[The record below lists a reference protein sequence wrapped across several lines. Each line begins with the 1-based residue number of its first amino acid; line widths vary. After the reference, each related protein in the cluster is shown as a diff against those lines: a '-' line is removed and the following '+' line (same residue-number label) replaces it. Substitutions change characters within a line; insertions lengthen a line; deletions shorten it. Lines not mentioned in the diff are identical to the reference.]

1 MATTKFDPYRTTGGT
16 IELVRDSKTGAY
28 STKTVGFAKLPVL
41 NLPELGTTT
50 GAATTTAATTKT
62 ATDLTGTGLTK
73 QTSEAFKIPESQNDN
88 DRSLDLDLTRQGR
101 DISKSLSDIDSG
113 RGGDSASAI
122 SRQTANLDN
131 VSTPTTIQD
140 SMLRSNRFDADT
152 FDDKTGLGIQKAT
165 GDIAT
170 QGVSRFSG
178 DEDTTGVTVKDTSV
192 IDRSPTFLKNLFG
205 EPRGVE
211 VARGRQ
217 PAEFTD
223 AQTRADMTTDE
234 AMRGTG
240 ATMQTQERSDLPSPQ
255 DRTLGISAK
264 PETLGDTGA
273 SVNQM
278 SGTKLDTARFAG
290 STAGTLADPAEKEDV
305 KPASRKTFSE
315 SVKTAL
321 KGFKTPAMSVL
332 ESVGDALTNPQQR
345 SLNNSNAAALG
356 SLGYKTR
363 GQLGSSTDPGR
374 IAGNPADNVFAGM
387 NLKSARG
394 NVMTASKARIDKI
407 KASAAKTTDKAKAA
421 RMKAKAAKFERQRQE
436 ALDRKEKQQAAKNK
450 KDLATGGVAP
460 GASGGDRGGNRK
472 IVCTM
477 MNESYGFGSFRNKIW
492 LRQSKN
498 LAPEYQT
505 GYHKLFL
512 PLVKYAKQKGIT
524 NNIVKKTLEHIAIH
538 RTIDIRQEEKNKI
551 HLIGRIYR
559 KILEPICYWAG
570 KV

>member
-192 IDRSPTFLKNLFG
+192 IDKSPTFLKNLFG

-217 PAEFTD
+217 PVEGVRSTETVDQLSKAE
-223 AQTRADMTTDE
+223 QE
-234 AMRGTG
+234 AFDRKQMVAG
-240 ATMQTQERSDLPSPQ
+240 ATPDDATANR
-255 DRTLGISAK
+255 LGISAEPSATRLAK
-264 PETLGDTGA
+264 EADFA
-273 SVNQM
+273 
-278 SGTKLDTARFAG
+278 SGTLDTRVPDAIKEG
-290 STAGTLADPAEKEDV
+290 QPAV
-305 KPASRKTFSE
+305 AARKTFSE

-321 KGFKTPAMSVL
+321 KGFKTPAMAVL

-356 SLGYKTR
+356 SLGYRTR

-524 NNIVKKTLEHIAIH
+524 NSIVKKTLEHIAIH

-551 HLIGRIYR
+551 HLIGRVYR

>member
-16 IELVRDSKTGAY
+16 LELVRDPNTGEY

-41 NLPELGTTT
+41 NLPELGTT
-50 GAATTTAATTKT
+50 AATTTATETKS
-62 ATDLTGTGLTK
+62 ATDLTGGGVDD
-73 QTSEAFKIPESQNDN
+73 QTAKAFKLPEPQND
-88 DRSLDLDLTRQGR
+88 RILDLDLTRQGR
-101 DISKSLSDIDSG
+101 DISESLSDIDSG

-122 SRQTANLDN
+122 SRQTANLDM
-131 VSTPTTIQD
+131 SETPMDVERRQQRQLGMT
-140 SMLRSNRFDADT
+140 
-152 FDDKTGLGIQKAT
+152 DDERRQQFQLGLGIQKAT

-192 IDRSPTFLKNLFG
+192 IDKSPTFLKNLFG

-217 PAEFTD
+217 PVEGVRSTETVDQLSKAE
-223 AQTRADMTTDE
+223 QE
-234 AMRGTG
+234 AFDRKQIVEG
-240 ATMQTQERSDLPSPQ
+240 ATPDDATANR
-255 DRTLGISAK
+255 LGISAEPSATRLAK
-264 PETLGDTGA
+264 EADFA
-273 SVNQM
+273 
-278 SGTKLDTARFAG
+278 SGTLDTRVPDAIKEG
-290 STAGTLADPAEKEDV
+290 QPAV
-305 KPASRKTFSE
+305 AARKTFSE

-321 KGFKTPAMSVL
+321 KGFKTPAMAVL

-356 SLGYKTR
+356 SLGYRTR

-551 HLIGRIYR
+551 HLIGRVYR

>member
-16 IELVRDSKTGAY
+16 IELVRDPKTGAY

-41 NLPELGTTT
+41 NLPTLGTT
-50 GAATTTAATTKT
+50 AATTTAATTKT
-62 ATDLTGTGLTK
+62 AADLTGTTTADQTK
-73 QTSEAFKIPESQNDN
+73 AAFKEPQN
-88 DRSLDLDLTRQGR
+88 DRSLDLDLTSRAK
-101 DISKSLSDIDSG
+101 DISESLSDIDSG

-122 SRQTANLDN
+122 ARQTANLDMGG
-131 VSTPTTIQD
+131 TPMDVERRQQRQLGMT
-140 SMLRSNRFDADT
+140 
-152 FDDKTGLGIQKAT
+152 DDERRQQFQTSGLGIQKAT

-170 QGVSRFSG
+170 QRPNMREIAG
-178 DEDTTGVTVKDTSV
+178 DADTTGVTVKDTSV
-192 IDRSPTFLKNLFG
+192 IDRTPTFLKNLFG
-205 EPRGVE
+205 EPRGAE
-211 VARGRQ
+211 VARGKKA
-217 PAEFTD
+217 AEFTD
-223 AQTRADMTTDE
+223 AKTRADMTTDE
-234 AMRGTG
+234 AVRGTG
-240 ATMQTQERSDLPSPQ
+240 TTMQTQERSDLPSPQ

-273 SVNQM
+273 SMDQM

-305 KPASRKTFSE
+305 KPAAKKTFSE
-315 SVKTAL
+315 SVSTAL
-321 KGFKTPAMSVL
+321 RGFKTPTMAIL
-332 ESVGDALTNPQQR
+332 ESVSGALTDPRQKA
-345 SLNNSNAAALG
+345 LNDSNAAALG

-374 IAGNPADNVFAGM
+374 IAGNPANDVFAGL

-394 NVMTASKARIDKI
+394 DVMRGARNRVSTVQKTIDK
-407 KASAAKTTDKAKAA
+407 ALAKGDIEKAK
-421 RMKAKAAKFERQRQE
+421 RYQE
-436 ALDRKEKQQAAKNK
+436 RKEKYNRQIEKAQKKKNEA
-450 KDLATGGVAP
+450 DLATGGVAP
-460 GASGGDRGGNRK
+460 GASGGNRGSGRK

-498 LAPEYQT
+498 LAPEYQI

-524 NNIVKKTLEHIAIH
+524 NSIVKKTLEHIAIH

-551 HLIGRIYR
+551 HLIGRVYR

-570 KV
+570 KK